1 MAIHVLGIRVHPKL
15 LGKSMQPRKLGPR
28 PPFGALKPSL
38 VPQRIRVPQL
48 SMAPHS
54 SMVPRSTMVPQ
65 PTMVLQPSKVLL
77 STKEPQPTQVP
88 LPRLQVHQTGYQKG
102 KDPPSETC

>member
-1 MAIHVLGIRVHPKL
+1 MAIHVLGIRVHLKL

-28 PPFGALKPSL
+28 PPFGVLKPSL
-38 VPQRIRVPQL
+38 VPQHIRVPQL

-54 SMVPRSTMVPQ
+54 STVPRSTMVPQ

-77 STKEPQPTQVP
+77 NTKEPQLTQVP
-88 LPRLQVHQTGYQKG
+88 LPLLQVHQTGYQKG
-102 KDPPSETC
+102 KDLPFETC